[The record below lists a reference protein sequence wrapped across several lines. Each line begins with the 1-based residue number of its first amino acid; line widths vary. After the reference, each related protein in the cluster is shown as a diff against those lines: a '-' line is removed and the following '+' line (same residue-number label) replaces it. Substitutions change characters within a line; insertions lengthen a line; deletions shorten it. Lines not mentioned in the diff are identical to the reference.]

1 MRRTALTTALATLL
15 ALAAGSAAARD
26 RPLVAVL
33 ADPAGTETTDMI
45 APYAI
50 LAESGAVDVEIVS
63 STLAPVPLM
72 PGVAWV
78 KPHDS
83 RASFDRAH
91 PEGPDVVI
99 VPFSMDT
106 KDPDRAAWLRTQAKR
121 GARIV
126 SICQGAEILARAGL
140 LDGRQATTHW
150 ANIDDFRKKF
160 PKVTW
165 RRDAR
170 WVTDGAITTGA
181 GVSASVPTTLNLL
194 KELAGE
200 PVMQAT
206 AARMGLDA
214 PSVAHNGAGFRL
226 DGGTIGLAAANSASL
241 WAHEKVSVP
250 VANGFDDLG
259 FAAALDGWSRT
270 FRSKAWVTTPTGG
283 ATSRHGLTVLAAPGQ
298 RRYDRVVRPAP
309 GEPEPVVLAEIRAA
323 YGADT
328 ARFVALQVEHPAAL
342 RRP

>member
-1 MRRTALTTALATLL
+1 MKRLI
-15 ALAAGSAAARD
+15 SAALGVAAVVAAAPAEARD

-33 ADPAGTETTDMI
+33 ADPTGTETTDMI

-83 RASFDRAH
+83 RATFDKAH

-99 VPFSMDT
+99 VPYSMDT
-106 KDPDRAAWLRTQAKR
+106 KDPDRAAWLRKQAAR

-126 SICQGAEILARAGL
+126 SICQGAEVLARAGL

-150 ANIDDFRKKF
+150 ANIDSFTRKF

-170 WVTDGAITTGA
+170 WVTDGNITTGA

-206 AARMGLDA
+206 AARLGLE
-214 PSVAHNGAGFRL
+214 PPRVAHNGAGFRR
-226 DGGTIGLAAANSASL
+226 DAATYRLAAANGFSFWS
-241 WAHEKVSVP
+241 HEKVAVP
-250 VANGFDDLG
+250 VADGFDDLG
-259 FAAALDGWSRT
+259 FAVALDGWSRT
-270 FRSKAWVTTPTGG
+270 FRSKAWVTTPEAG
-283 ATSRHGLTVLAAPGQ
+283 ATSRHGLTVLPAQGE
-298 RRYDRVVRPAP
+298 RYYDRTVRPVR
-309 GEPEPVVLAEIRAA
+309 GEPEPVVLGEIRSA
-323 YGADT
+323 YGDDT
-328 ARFVALQVEHPAAL
+328 ARFVALQVEHPEAL
-342 RRP
+342 RAR

>member
-1 MRRTALTTALATLL
+1 MKPSLLAALGTALL
-15 ALAAGSAAARD
+15 ALSGAAAAHD

-33 ADPAGTETTDMI
+33 ADPAGSETTDMI

-50 LAESGAVDVEIVS
+50 LAESHAVDVEIVS

-78 KPHDS
+78 KPHAS

-106 KDPDRAAWLRTQAKR
+106 KDPDRAAWLRAQAKR

-170 WVTDGAITTGA
+170 WVTDGQFTTGA

-194 KELAGE
+194 QELAGE
-200 PVMQAT
+200 PVMRAT
-206 AARMGLDA
+206 AARLGLDA

-226 DGGTIGLAAANSASL
+226 DAGTVGLALAN
-241 WAHEKVSVP
+241 KVSVWGYQRVSVP
-250 VANGFDDLG
+250 ITDGFDDLG

-270 FRSKAWVTTPTGG
+270 FRSKAWATAPAKG
-283 ATSRHGLTVLAAPGQ
+283 ATSRHGLTVLAAPGK
-298 RRYDRVVRPAP
+298 RHYDRTIRPAP

-342 RRP
+342 KRP